1 MPSAQSGVAYA
12 YLIAGAGG
20 TLPYQWK
27 IASGSLPQGF
37 TLSSGGQLSGT
48 TTQTGTFSFT
58 AQVTD
63 AGNTTTSKAF
73 SLPVIVLPPTSGGNF
88 DGPAE
93 LPRVYMQ
100 TSLANTPAPGT
111 TIQVSAGGN
120 FQNALNSAS
129 CGDTIEL
136 AAGATFS
143 GVVTL
148 PAKACDD
155 LHWIIV
161 RTSAPDS
168 SLPPEGSRMTPCYGG
183 VPSLPG
189 RPSFNCSS
197 STKALAKVI
206 YSQIAGSGPF
216 KLAAGANHYRLLGL
230 EIARAAGTGFIG
242 PLISVTSGT
251 VNHIVLDRVWLHG
264 SPQDDTQTGM
274 NFGGMTYA
282 AVIDSYVD
290 DFHCTSITGSCTDA
304 HAVSGGNSS
313 SNDGV
318 FKITGNFL
326 EASTEAILFG
336 GGGAT
341 TTPTDMEIRQN
352 HFFKPLT
359 WKLGQPGYVGGT
371 SGNPF
376 MVKNHLELKNA
387 QRVLIEGNIFENT
400 WGGFSQNGYS
410 ILLTPKN
417 QASGTTNIC
426 PICKVTDV
434 TIRFNSISH
443 AGAGISMANVPSD
456 NGGIATA
463 GERYSIHDDVLD
475 DINSSFYNGSGS
487 LFQVLSAW
495 PTNVLNSI
503 SINHVT
509 GFSDPKSRIIGLG
522 NATTNP
528 QMYGFYLKNSII
540 GQALYPIWSA
550 GGTTNCA
557 YYDVPLP
564 SLTAC
569 FATWGFSYNAI
580 IGTSSVNY
588 PPSKWPVTNYFPS
601 SPTSV
606 QFVNYNNGNGGD
618 YTLLSGSPY
627 NNAGSDGKDLGADI
641 SAIQSATAGV
651 Y

>member
-1 MPSAQSGVAYA
+1 
-12 YLIAGAGG
+12 
-20 TLPYQWK
+20 
-27 IASGSLPQGF
+27 
-37 TLSSGGQLSGT
+37 
-48 TTQTGTFSFT
+48 
-58 AQVTD
+58 
-63 AGNTTTSKAF
+63 
-73 SLPVIVLPPTSGGNF
+73 
-88 DGPAE
+88 
-93 LPRVYMQ
+93 
-100 TSLANTPAPGT
+100 
-111 TIQVSAGGN
+111 
-120 FQNALNSAS
+120 
-129 CGDTIEL
+129 
-136 AAGATFS
+136 
-143 GVVTL
+143 
-148 PAKACDD
+148 
-155 LHWIIV
+155 
-161 RTSAPDS
+161 
-168 SLPPEGSRMTPCYGG
+168 MTPCYGG

-503 SINHVT
+503 SIRRRCSSSTTTT
-509 GFSDPKSRIIGLG
+509 GMAETTPCSRVALTTMREATGRTLAPTLTPFNPQRRACTDHWWTRFRKANLRALGLG
-522 NATTNP
+522 TAEDIRVP
-528 QMYGFYLKNSII
+528 ELVRSAKHR
-540 GQALYPIWSA
+540 QA
-550 GGTTNCA
+550 
-557 YYDVPLP
+557 
-564 SLTAC
+564 
-569 FATWGFSYNAI
+569 
-580 IGTSSVNY
+580 GTSRSILVR
-588 PPSKWPVTNYFPS
+588 
-601 SPTSV
+601 
-606 QFVNYNNGNGGD
+606 D
-618 YTLLSGSPY
+618 
-627 NNAGSDGKDLGADI
+627 
-641 SAIQSATAGV
+641 
-651 Y
+651 